1 MRSRSDSEIAGEAED
16 GNQAIEKI
24 LALKPDLVV
33 LDLSMPGKDGL
44 AVLREIAQPDF
55 AHKPKVLILTM
66 HESMELGSRIKSSG
80 GHGYVIKTHAAR
92 DLNRAIDT
100 ILEGGTFFDGI
111 KTKA

>member
-1 MRSRSDSEIAGEAED
+1 MRNRAGSEIAGEAED
-16 GNQAIEKI
+16 GDQAIEKI

-44 AVLREIAQPDF
+44 AVLREIGQPDF
-55 AHKPKVLILTM
+55 SHKPKVLILTM
-66 HESMELGSRIKSSG
+66 HESTELGSRIKSSG
-80 GHGYVIKTHAAR
+80 GHGYVVKTHAAR

-100 ILEGGTFFDGI
+100 ILEGGTFFDSI